1 MTGRSFESSEAIP
14 TENDEA
20 GPPAAFD
27 WFVGVDWS
35 GARGPRLPGLQVA
48 MAKAG
53 RSAPRL
59 VPSPDGRLWTR
70 SAFVDWFVETL
81 SGNDRILVGF
91 DFAFSFPRFDRREFF
106 PNVPDAPSTAAGLWR
121 CVDDACEA
129 TGDFYAGT
137 FVEESR
143 YACYFQGGVRYEPRP
158 RITDERCRRTGLG
171 RPESV
176 FKLVGPT
183 QVAKG
188 SLAGMRVL
196 HHLRLEV
203 PRLCVWPFDRLS
215 RSRSAIVAVEV
226 YPGAFVGMS
235 SAAKGK
241 VCDMHTLNRVL
252 EFHGSASLR
261 KRVLEDRARDADDK
275 ADALIAAAALRRLS
289 GDGTVWNPP
298 GLSAARRWQ
307 EGWIFGVT

>member
-1 MTGRSFESSEAIP
+1 MTGRSFEISETVP
-14 TENDEA
+14 TENDDA
-20 GPPAAFD
+20 GPPPAFD

-59 VPSPDGRLWTR
+59 VPSPDGQHWTR
-70 SAFVDWFVETL
+70 SAFADWFVEIL
-81 SGNDRILVGF
+81 SPNGRVLVGF
-91 DFAFSFPRFDRREFF
+91 DFAFSFPRFDRGEFF
-106 PNVPDAPSTAAGLWR
+106 PNVPDVPSTAADLWL
-121 CVDDACEA
+121 CVDDMCEA
-129 TGDFYAGT
+129 TGDFFAGA
-137 FVEESR
+137 FVEGSR
-143 YACYFQGGVRYEPRP
+143 YARYFQGGVRYEPRL
-158 RITDERCRRTGLG
+158 RITDERCRRVGLG
-171 RPESV
+171 RPESI
-176 FKLVGPT
+176 FRLVGPA

-196 HHLRLEV
+196 HYLRLKV
-203 PRLCVWPFDRLS
+203 PHLCIWPFDRLS

-241 VCDMHTLNRVL
+241 VRDMHTLNRVL

-261 KRVLEDRARDADDK
+261 KRVLEDRAREAADK

-298 GLSAARRWQ
+298 GLSVARRWQ

>member
-1 MTGRSFESSEAIP
+1 MFPTHLPPRPACGGAWTTRAKPQETFTPERSS
-14 TENDEA
+14 
-20 GPPAAFD
+20 
-27 WFVGVDWS
+27 
-35 GARGPRLPGLQVA
+35 
-48 MAKAG
+48 
-53 RSAPRL
+53 
-59 VPSPDGRLWTR
+59 
-70 SAFVDWFVETL
+70 
-81 SGNDRILVGF
+81 
-91 DFAFSFPRFDRREFF
+91 RR
-106 PNVPDAPSTAAGLWR
+106 
-121 CVDDACEA
+121 
-129 TGDFYAGT
+129 AGT
-137 FVEESR
+137 PATFKAVSGTSP
-143 YACYFQGGVRYEPRP
+143 AP